1 MSMATQE
8 FDGKLYETDRGIE
21 TVPPGSTMS
30 GGLKLEIATVGL
42 AAATALELNSKR
54 DRRRT
59 PTPPALGNPD
69 SIFFLKN
76 KVFNLCVHSSTLT
89 WKALYVLFL
98 AILFRRGM
106 GKKAIIAFTLLL
118 LSLFLP
124 FPASSEGE
132 QASDSS
138 QFHGDERH
146 AGYIATVG
154 PTSPLL
160 AWKINQ
166 KCDGMIASGGRLLAV
181 DKEGIHILNESSGVK
196 LGGVTPWEFWTRY
209 PVIGAG
215 NIFFSYYLH
224 SIGWGSYI
232 VTKNLFSLE
241 EKWSYGHQ
249 GLASESF
256 QYIQLPYNCVLLT
269 YSKGKLFEAFTYRDN
284 GVVSAYTA
292 SSGTNLWKVQFNS
305 YTISTIPTIADDL
318 VVVGFLNALG
328 IVALSSENGKVL
340 WSFSTDSPVVS
351 SPAYS
356 MNFYFGSSNGVVYAL
371 SKDGKELWHTNL
383 RSSIDT
389 TPAVAFGRV
398 YVGAGDSSLYAL
410 NASNGKLLWKYTTG
424 GPIVASPIVSLNG
437 IVYVGSTDGRIY
449 ALDAKNGELV
459 WSDNTGASIEVTPVL
474 DNGMLFVCSS
484 DGTIRAY
491 GRPSPSSNLPG
502 WSLPSPPRNLTATAG
517 PGYILLSWKPP
528 VSSGA
533 PQNRSYTVMYNVFRG
548 TGPGQEKFLAQVNG
562 TSYTDFSVEP
572 GKTYYYVVV
581 AVNPAGASEFSNEV
595 SATVLSAAP
604 PSAVSNLEA
613 RAVGDYVELSW
624 SPPVNTGGLPITQY
638 VVYRGLEASQLSV
651 YQTLPGNVTSF
662 QDRNVEPGKTYYY
675 RVQAVNKQG
684 KGDLSSVVT
693 VVAPVRYPWVAL
705 PLAGIL
711 QIAIVIGLVI
721 VVAAAVVRIGPVF
734 IKALQKPL
742 PREAYI
748 GKTVDVKLGKPTL
761 HVLERPVRI
770 HGYECRARLGKSRI
784 SATLLCVDNVGEN
797 HVLKIPVEFYDWL
810 VHREPIQRP
819 TVLGRF
825 GEEVR
830 VLEKV
835 AGLGHPCIVEFEKAL
850 EGYGDNP
857 PTLVFEYCEGGSL
870 RDMVEKNGRLDP
882 ATAVKIIVQ
891 IADALARIHELG
903 YAHGDVKPENILFTK
918 DRIPKLADF
927 NSARAIASTGKSIVP
942 FTYGFAAPEHMH
954 TGRPS
959 QKGDVWSLAL
969 VLYEAVTGKSLF
981 SPDERYTEELEQFE
995 KTGKP
1000 EVRTGDLALDAI
1012 LRECIKIKPEARPT
1026 MRQFEEKLL
1035 DYLRRKEKGKVFP

>member
-1 MSMATQE
+1 M
-8 FDGKLYETDRGIE
+8 R
-21 TVPPGSTMS
+21 
-30 GGLKLEIATVGL
+30 
-42 AAATALELNSKR
+42 
-54 DRRRT
+54 
-59 PTPPALGNPD
+59 
-69 SIFFLKN
+69 
-76 KVFNLCVHSSTLT
+76 
-89 WKALYVLFL
+89 
-98 AILFRRGM
+98 
-106 GKKAIIAFTLLL
+106 KKAIIAFTLLL

-166 KCDGMIASGGRLLAV
+166 KCASMIASGERLLV
-181 DKEGIHILNESSGVK
+181 VGDLYNIYILNETSGKK
-196 LGGVTPWEFWTRY
+196 LGDVYRGDYLQILY
-209 PVIGAG
+209 PAIGSG
-215 NIFFSYYLH
+215 NIFLSYNWEGLDWGVWTS
-224 SIGWGSYI
+224 SI
-232 VTKNLFSLE
+232 NLYSLE
-241 EKWSYGHQ
+241 KKWACRVTNSNYGKEHF
-249 GLASESF
+249 SP
-256 QYIQLPYNCVLLT
+256 IKLPYNKILLT
-269 YSKGKLFEAFTYRDN
+269 FSKGKLFEACTHDSQ
-284 GVVSAYTA
+284 GVIHVRIP
-292 SSGTNLWKVQFNS
+292 SSCSTLWEVTFQG
-305 YTISTIPTIADDL
+305 YTISTIPTVADDS

-356 MNFYFGSSNGVVYAL
+356 TNFYFGSSNGVVYAV
-371 SKDGKELWHTNL
+371 SKDGREVWHTRL
-383 RSSIDT
+383 GGSIET

-398 YVGAGDSSLYAL
+398 YVGAGDGSLYAL

-502 WSLPSPPRNLTATAG
+502 WSPSSPPRNLTATAG

-548 TGPGQEKFLAQVNG
+548 TGPGQERFLAQVNG

-595 SATVLSAAP
+595 SATVLSGAP

-624 SPPVNTGGLPITQY
+624 SPPVYTGGLPVTQY
-638 VVYRGLEASQLSV
+638 VVYRGLDASQLSV

-748 GKTVDVKLGKPTL
+748 GKTVDVKLGKPAL

-942 FTYGFAAPEHMH
+942 FTYGFAAPEHIH

-981 SPDERYTEELEQFE
+981 SPDERYPEELEQFE

-1000 EVRTGDLALDAI
+1000 EVRTGDVALDEI
-1012 LRECIKIKPEARPT
+1012 LRECIRIKPEARPT
-1026 MRQFEEKLL
+1026 MRQF
-1035 DYLRRKEKGKVFP
+1035 